1 MLCGAVEFIDARLF
15 VGSTESHRTRLAF
28 EL

>member
-15 VGSTESHRTRLAF
+15 VGSTESPPTRLAF
-28 EL
+28 GL